1 MAIVSI
7 DDLTELTNTQLSDND
22 LLLVYQDSSSLTK
35 KIKVEKL
42 VLPRVSASD
51 NGKILKVV
59 NGAWAVVLPE

>member
-59 NGAWAVVLPE
+59 NGAWAVVSPE

>member
-7 DDLTELTNTQLSDND
+7 DDLTELTNAQLSDDD